1 MKVKTAFLLLF
12 FLIFGIL
19 NIGVGVYMVRY
30 NSISDFLLFFIMQII
45 NIGVAYRLIE
55 LLLSLA
61 VKKKDLP
68 KVNKLVSSPSV
79 ALLYV
84 TYNDAMPDLLR
95 KLNDQTYKKYDIFI
109 LDDST
114 NKEYIRLID
123 NYGFKTIRRGTRAGF
138 KAGSLNNWLSLYGD
152 KYDYFAIA
160 DSDSAFKNDFIEN
173 IVKYAEHPSNKNVA
187 IFQSKI
193 LPWNT
198 KNSFSGVVGTMIPL
212 SIYFT

>member
-55 LLLSLA
+55 LFLSLA
-61 VKKKDLP
+61 VKKKDLL
-68 KVNKLVSSPSV
+68 KVNDLVSSPSV

-95 KLNDQTYKKYDIFI
+95 KLKDQTYKKYDIFI

-114 NKEYIRLID
+114 NEGHIKLID
-123 NYGFKTIRRGTRAGF
+123 NYGFKTIRRGARAGF

-152 KYDYFAIA
+152 KYDYFVIA
-160 DSDSAFKNDFIEN
+160 DSDSAFEIDFIEN
-173 IVKYAEHPSNKNVA
+173 MY
-187 IFQSKI
+187 
-193 LPWNT
+193 
-198 KNSFSGVVGTMIPL
+198 PL
-212 SIYFT
+212 QIDW